1 MILTRAEKLFLLLIV
16 GLFLLPVSVKTI
28 PEIVDVKSSLPKWF
42 GGDLVGVTIDEPR
55 PSLSLH
61 GWFTREFQDQF
72 SKWFNQSYGARSFF
86 VRMGNQLNYS
96 LFNTSYMNKQSMIIG
111 HHGQLYEDWYIND
124 YCNSRATT
132 PLSLMETRVREIA
145 DLQSL
150 LARKGLTFLLLI
162 TPSKAAIYPK
172 YIPSYLCHAGP
183 SSNRDYDNFVPLL
196 DKYHVTYIDGHVITQ
211 QATQIEKAPL
221 FCQGGVH
228 WNYLGAYYTVRA
240 MLDELNGLLH
250 RKAGRFDLE
259 AVNVDHTPTGTDK
272 DLAELLNLFFPPF
285 DYVVPHPVIS
295 KNGGTEDLGQ
305 AVIVGSSFNWIPLD
319 LLNTHK
325 VFKQIDFFY
334 YYTLALHSFPGQRGL
349 PVDVAKIDWEH
360 TILKSEV
367 IILEVNEADVT
378 AGYASAFVSDAL
390 QHLRNFSPKSEA
402 S

>member
-1 MILTRAEKLFLLLIV
+1 
-16 GLFLLPVSVKTI
+16 
-28 PEIVDVKSSLPKWF
+28 
-42 GGDLVGVTIDEPR
+42 
-55 PSLSLH
+55 
-61 GWFTREFQDQF
+61 
-72 SKWFNQSYGARSFF
+72 
-86 VRMGNQLNYS
+86 
-96 LFNTSYMNKQSMIIG
+96 
-111 HHGQLYEDWYIND
+111 
-124 YCNSRATT
+124 
-132 PLSLMETRVREIA
+132 
-145 DLQSL
+145 
-150 LARKGLTFLLLI
+150 
-162 TPSKAAIYPK
+162 
-172 YIPSYLCHAGP
+172 
-183 SSNRDYDNFVPLL
+183 
-196 DKYHVTYIDGHVITQ
+196 
-211 QATQIEKAPL
+211 
-221 FCQGGVH
+221 
-228 WNYLGAYYTVRA
+228 